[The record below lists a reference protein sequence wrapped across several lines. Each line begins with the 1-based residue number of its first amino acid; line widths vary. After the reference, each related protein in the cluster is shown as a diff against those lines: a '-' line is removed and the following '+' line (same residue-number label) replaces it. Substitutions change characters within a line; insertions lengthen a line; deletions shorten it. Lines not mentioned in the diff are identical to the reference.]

1 MRYFIDEREVSEEEY
16 KEKLRSQL
24 YILITENVSNFLNS
38 EEKRAFNNLSEFE
51 KELAYHKITR
61 KNFDKYYALE
71 QQELRNYRFKK
82 EK

>member
-1 MRYFIDEREVSEEEY
+1 MRYFIDDREVTEEEY

-24 YILITENVSNFLNS
+24 YILITENVSDFLSS
-38 EEKRAFNNLSEFE
+38 EENRILNNLSEFE
-51 KELAYHKITR
+51 KELAYHKVTR
-61 KNFDKYYALE
+61 KNFEKYYALE